1 MKLVPEEVPN
11 GLHSVPILDLVDP
24 LKQHDGRPRPQRPGA
39 AQQGHRDGVWARGI
53 AAEQALLVVATLGKR
68 YWLVVEQSWPV
79 ARCGSFD

>member
-1 MKLVPEEVPN
+1 MKLLPEEVPN

-24 LKQHDGRPRPQRPGA
+24 LKQHDGVEIVVL
-39 AQQGHRDGVWARGI
+39 DDWARGI
-53 AAEQALLVVATLGKR
+53 AAEQALLVVATLGRR

>member
-1 MKLVPEEVPN
+1 MKLLPEEVPN

-24 LKQHDGRPRPQRPGA
+24 LKQHDGVGIVVL
-39 AQQGHRDGVWARGI
+39 DDWARGI

>member
-1 MKLVPEEVPN
+1 MKLVLEEVPN

-24 LKQHDGRPRPQRPGA
+24 LKQHDGVEIVVL
-39 AQQGHRDGVWARGI
+39 DDWARGI
-53 AAEQALLVVATLGKR
+53 AAEQALLVVATLSKR